1 MKKIS
6 RRSFLK
12 LSGSS
17 RCFRR
22 CSGSDRMWWLQ
33 QFCCCFH
40 LYRSFFHR
48 SFCCW

>member
-1 MKKIS
+1 MKKIT
-6 RRSFLK
+6 RRSFL
-12 LSGSS
+12 GSS

-33 QFCCCFH
+33 QFCCFH